1 MSFTPT
7 TLASAS
13 THITTLITHVS
24 IHSANPGT
32 TGTNESSAARQAV
45 TINVDANGVMTLA
58 ATESFTGGAANGG
71 ATWIGL
77 WSAATA
83 GIFRGG
89 FQITTGDQTFNAA
102 GEYNLTAMTI
112 TPS

>member
-1 MSFTPT
+1 MAFTPGT
-7 TLASAS
+7 LNLAS
-13 THITTLITHVS
+13 TYITTLVTHVS

-32 TGTNESSAARQAV
+32 TGTGESTAARQPV

-58 ATESFTGGAANGG
+58 AARSFTGGAANGG

-77 WSAATA
+77 WSASTA
-83 GIFRGG
+83 GTFRGG
-89 FQITTGDQTFNAA
+89 FQITTGDTTFNAA
-102 GEYNLTAMTI
+102 GEYNLTAMTV